1 MTTAIMLL
9 ALHTMSTWFMTGLI
23 WFVQVIHYPLFFYVG
38 REEYVYYHR
47 AHMQRTTWLVVP
59 VMLIELL
66 SAILLISIRPPFV
79 SSVLV
84 VTGLILLTS
93 IWAITFL
100 LLLPQHNRLEEG
112 YNEKTN
118 HRLVNIN
125 WLRTILWSAR
135 AVLTGTMMILTFQGY
150 QAM

>member
-1 MTTAIMLL
+1 
-9 ALHTMSTWFMTGLI
+9 
-23 WFVQVIHYPLFFYVG
+23 
-38 REEYVYYHR
+38 
-47 AHMQRTTWLVVP
+47 
-59 VMLIELL
+59 MLIELL

-84 VTGLILLTS
+84 ITGLILLTS

-112 YNEKTN
+112 YDEIIN

-125 WLRTILWSAR
+125 WLRTTLWSVR
-135 AVLTGTMMILTFQGY
+135 AVLTGIMMFLTIQGY